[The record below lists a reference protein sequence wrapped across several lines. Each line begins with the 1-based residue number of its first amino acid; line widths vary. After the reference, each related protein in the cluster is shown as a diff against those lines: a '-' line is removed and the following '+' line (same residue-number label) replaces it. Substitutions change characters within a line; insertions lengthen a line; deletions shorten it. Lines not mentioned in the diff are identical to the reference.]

1 MLRADLM
8 LPQEDLRMPRVFAR
22 DHVDL
27 LQDPQRAQRDVL
39 EIADRGGHEIEL
51 AYAMGTFG
59 A

>member
-1 MLRADLM
+1 
-8 LPQEDLRMPRVFAR
+8 
-22 DHVDL
+22 VDL

-39 EIADRGGHEIEL
+39 EIADRRRYEIEL

>member
-1 MLRADLM
+1 
-8 LPQEDLRMPRVFAR
+8 MPRVLAR

-51 AYAMGTFG
+51 AYAMVTFG